1 MLKAG
6 KEETTH
12 RQQVA
17 GEEAEAGAELNA
29 GDNNECMTQ
38 KEITCTH
45 FK

>member
-17 GEEAEAGAELNA
+17 GEEAEAGAELNVETTMSA
-29 GDNNECMTQ
+29 
-38 KEITCTH
+38 
-45 FK
+45 